1 MIRINLLPEEY
12 RRKARTPIK
21 ILLALVGA
29 VTANAGLLA
38 YWCWLAFGVA
48 SEIDTERSVL
58 QLEMDGLTP
67 RVNYHHAL
75 DAETKIYATR
85 ENTLAEITKNRV
97 AWTKKLDELIDV
109 VHSGNDG
116 VRHYVWLDDIVVKQQ
131 AGGLRRRGAGAGFG
145 SLKGQGHSG
154 SPRWNQVANFLE
166 DVEDH
171 ELTDFIE
178 DFSKPGSPEGTL
190 SPADDNLIPAVNWS
204 FPLTLE
210 LKSPDERQ
218 KARLLKESK

>member
-21 ILLALVGA
+21 ILLTLVGVVA
-29 VTANAGLLA
+29 VNSALLA
-38 YWCWLAFGVA
+38 YWCWLAFGVM

-75 DAETKIYATR
+75 DAETKLYASR
-85 ENTLAEITKNRV
+85 EKTLAEITKNRV

-116 VRHYVWLDDIVVKQQ
+116 VRHYVWFDDIIVKQT
-131 AGGLRRRGAGAGFG
+131 AGGARRRGATQAFG
-145 SLKGQGHSG
+145 SLKSGGHSG

-166 DVEDH
+166 DIEDH
-171 ELTDFIE
+171 ELSDFIE
-178 DFSKPGSPEGTL
+178 DFNKPGSPEGTL
-190 SPADDNLIPAVNWS
+190 SPADENLIPAINWS
-204 FPLTLE
+204 FPLTME